1 MDQME
6 PNMRNSGLL
15 VCHFCRFAL
24 LVSVSIGLSLG
35 TIGVLAQES
44 APKETVRLE
53 VGRPLQ
59 AVQELVNAKK
69 FQEALAKIREAE
81 AVPDKTAYEIFI
93 IDQMRGPITA
103 KVGDNVLSIKSYE
116 AVIGA
121 GRLPPAETL
130 PMIEIIAGLY
140 FQDKD
145 YKRAAAWARRF
156 LAEGG
161 ANPRVRLLMMQSL
174 YLAGD
179 YENAAKEI
187 SADIQ
192 TTEKAGK
199 TPTED
204 LLLLLASC
212 ALKQN
217 NQEAY
222 VGVLE
227 KLVTYHPKEKYWVDL
242 IYRVEAKP
250 TFDNR
255 LALNLYRLK
264 FALGQINKGAD
275 YLAMAQLA
283 MQAGF
288 PSEARIVLDQGFTKG
303 ALGSGPD
310 IAAQTKLR
318 DLVTKEAAQDQKGM
332 AESAAEVVSYK
343 EGTGLIGVGFN
354 HVINGQ
360 GEKGVTLMELGLKKG
375 GLKRPEEATLR
386 LGMAYALTGQKRKAL
401 DTLKAVQGANGTA
414 DLANLWSLYALQPA
428 R

>member
-1 MDQME
+1 MK
-6 PNMRNSGLL
+6 NSEALG
-15 VCHFCRFAL
+15 CFFCRVVF
-24 LVSVSIGLSLG
+24 LVGVSAGLSLG
-35 TIGVLAQES
+35 AIGVLAQES
-44 APKETVRLE
+44 APKETVRQE
-53 VGRPLQ
+53 VARPLQ
-59 AVQELVNAKK
+59 AVQGLVNEKK

-81 AVPDKTAYEIFI
+81 AVPDKTSYEIFI
-93 IDQMRGPITA
+93 IDLMRGPIAA
-103 KVGDNVLSIKSYE
+103 KAGDNVLSIKSYE
-116 AVIGA
+116 AVIGT

-130 PMIEIIAGLY
+130 PMIETIAGLY
-140 FQDKD
+140 FQDKE

-156 LAEGG
+156 LAESGV
-161 ANPRVRLLMMQSL
+161 NPRVRLLMMQSL

-179 YENAAKEI
+179 YDNAAREI

-199 TPTED
+199 IPAED

-212 ALKQN
+212 ALKQS
-217 NQEAY
+217 NQAAY

-227 KLVTYHPKEKYWVDL
+227 KLVTYYAKDKYWADL

-264 FALGQINKGAD
+264 FALGQINKEAD
-275 YLAMAQLA
+275 YLAMTQLA
-283 MQAGF
+283 MQAGY
-288 PSEARIVLDQGFTKG
+288 PSEAKIVIDQGFAKG

-332 AESAAEVVSYK
+332 AKSADEVVSDK
-343 EGTGLIGVGFN
+343 EGNGLIGVGFN
-354 HVINGQ
+354 FVINGQ

-375 GLKRPEEATLR
+375 GLKRPEEAMLR
-386 LGMAYALTGQKRKAL
+386 LGMAYALTGQKQKAV
-401 DTLKAVQGANGTA
+401 DTLKAVQGDDGTA
-414 DLANLWSLYALQPA
+414 DLARLWSFFALQPA